1 MVTRIETSTNP
12 SQSQTPSGQMTIGEM
27 SGDRLNLDFWNVDK
41 RNIQSAGQPPHGLE
55 LTQLFREALVRQ
67 LYPNV
72 IQRIFAD
79 AELLAGTLGLP
90 AARTSPAIER
100 ESWKRE
106 VSSLLSEAGEAN
118 WDGEGALALDAETVE
133 IAIELVDRFPLY
145 TTRPD
150 VAATPHG
157 EVDFD
162 WVVNREVML
171 TVSVCP
177 SKKIVFAGLFFGARL
192 SGSEPWSGDLPHF
205 VNCCFERLR
214 DAQNT

>member
-41 RNIQSAGQPPHGLE
+41 RNIQSAGQPPQDLE
-55 LTQLFREALVRQ
+55 LTQLYLEDIRRQ
-67 LYPNV
+67 LNPNF
-72 IQRIFAD
+72 IQRFIAD
-79 AELLAGTLGLP
+79 ARLVAETFGLP
-90 AARTSPAIER
+90 ASSPYPVIER
-100 ESWKRE
+100 ESWKRD
-106 VSSLLSEAGEAN
+106 VNSLLDEAGEAN

>member
-12 SQSQTPSGQMTIGEM
+12 SQSQTPSGQITFGGMPGE
-27 SGDRLNLDFWNVDK
+27 LLNVDWSIVGK
-41 RNIQSAGQPPHGLE
+41 RQVQSAAQHPDLE
-55 LTQLFREALVRQ
+55 LTQLYLEDIRRQ
-67 LYPNV
+67 LNPNF
-72 IQRIFAD
+72 IQRFIAD
-79 AELLAGTLGLP
+79 ARLVAETFGLP
-90 AARTSPAIER
+90 ASSPYPAIER